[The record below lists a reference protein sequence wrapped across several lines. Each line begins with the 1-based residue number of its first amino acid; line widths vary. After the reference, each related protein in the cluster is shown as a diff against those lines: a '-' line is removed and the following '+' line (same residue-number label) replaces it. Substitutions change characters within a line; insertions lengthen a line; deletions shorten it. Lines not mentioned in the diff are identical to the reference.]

1 MFDKI
6 NIFAYS
12 KSLMKRLSGI
22 ILILIFLF
30 LQILPVVYFAKIRW
44 VRYQT
49 HLSVEAKGIS
59 KNVMRKFVF
68 SLQEYQ
74 HLSFEQHR
82 KEFFWKH
89 KKYDVLS
96 IDIHD
101 STVVVSCFFDK
112 EETHLYRALQD
123 YSKKQSSKT
132 TNFFRVLLQ
141 LNYYLD
147 CKNYIFFLPQNGIEF
162 RDIWFLYKSP
172 VSLLN
177 SPPPKASF

>member
-1 MFDKI
+1 LFDKI

-74 HLSFEQHR
+74 HNLLSR
-82 KEFFWKH
+82 I
-89 KKYDVLS
+89 LP
-96 IDIHD
+96 
-101 STVVVSCFFDK
+101 
-112 EETHLYRALQD
+112 R
-123 YSKKQSSKT
+123 
-132 TNFFRVLLQ
+132 
-141 LNYYLD
+141 LD
-147 CKNYIFFLPQNGIEF
+147 
-162 RDIWFLYKSP
+162 
-172 VSLLN
+172 
-177 SPPPKASF
+177 